1 MINKPTNMKS
11 RRHILKLALIAATAL
26 SLFTS
31 TAHADMLDD
40 IKAAKKLRVA
50 VAMGTPLFAFVDA
63 QMKPTGSDV
72 ETARM
77 IAKEMGVELEL
88 VEITTAARVPTI
100 QTRKADILI
109 SSLGV
114 TPERKKAVDFS
125 VPYATLN
132 IIVAGP
138 ENVAIAD
145 YKDLIGKRIAV
156 SRATVNDQMVT
167 QNSKGAD
174 IARFEDD
181 ATLITAVVSG
191 QVDIV
196 STQNAVL
203 AAMNEK
209 RVGKPPLVTKFV
221 QQELNLGIA
230 LPQGET
236 RMKEWLDTWVKTNM
250 ASGKLNTMFKSFH
263 NRDLPGDLVQR

>member
-1 MINKPTNMKS
+1 MT
-11 RRHILKLALIAATAL
+11 LKTLAKLGMAATAAWL
-26 SLFTS
+26 AFAPAAS
-31 TAHADMLDD
+31 ADQLDD
-40 IKAAKKLRVA
+40 IMKAKKIRVA
-50 VAMGTPLFAFVDA
+50 VAMGVPLFAYMDA
-63 QMKPTGSDV
+63 QVKPTGSDV

-77 IAKEMGVELEL
+77 IAKDMGVELEL
-88 VEITTAARVPTI
+88 VEITNAARVPTV
-100 QTRKADILI
+100 QTRKADILVAN
-109 SSLGV
+109 LGI
-114 TPERKKAVDFS
+114 TPERKKAVDFT

-138 ENVAIAD
+138 EGVAIKDYAD
-145 YKDLIGKRIAV
+145 LTGKRIGV
-156 SRATVNDQMVT
+156 TRATVNDQMVT
-167 QNSKGAD
+167 QNAKGAE

-196 STQNAVL
+196 STQTAVL

-209 RVGKPPLVTKFV
+209 RGGKNPLSTKFV

-236 RMKEWLDTWVKTNM
+236 RLKEWLDNWIKTNFTN
-250 ASGKLNTMFKSFH
+250 GQLNATFKKYH
-263 NRDLPGDLVQR
+263 NRDLPADLTQRG